1 MSGGVCYIFP
11 SDIEAFKKANQLPTL
26 AFKRVQ
32 HDEEKHLL
40 KSMLEEHYRYTES
53 TKAKDI
59 LNQFENVTEHV
70 IKVIPKDYEL
80 MMQKIELQRR
90 HLSEDNEAKLAA
102 FYDHRTSIE
111 KDLQPAVI
119 Y

>member
-1 MSGGVCYIFP
+1 MIS
-11 SDIEAFKKANQLPTL
+11 KHLKANQLPTL

-32 HDEEKHLL
+32 HDEEKQLL

-80 MMQKIELQRR
+80 MMQKSSYNI
-90 HLSEDNEAKLAA
+90 
-102 FYDHRTSIE
+102 
-111 KDLQPAVI
+111 VI
-119 Y
+119 YQKITKQN

>member
-1 MSGGVCYIFP
+1 MVEYVISSQVISKHLKSEP
-11 SDIEAFKKANQLPTL
+11 TSTL

-32 HDEEKHLL
+32 HDEEKQLL

-70 IKVIPKDYEL
+70 IKVIPKI
-80 MMQKIELQRR
+80 M
-90 HLSEDNEAKLAA
+90 N
-102 FYDHRTSIE
+102 
-111 KDLQPAVI
+111 
-119 Y
+119 